1 MEQFIFVSAIISFLI
16 ALIAIVF
23 VARLI
28 AIVRY
33 TLPTKRIMIDKF
45 VSIAALTGFD
55 DSS

>member
-16 ALIAIVF
+16 ALIAMVF

-33 TLPTKRIMIDKF
+33 MLSAKRIMIGKF
-45 VSIAALTGFD
+45 MHIAALTDFD